1 MQVFYGDGKD
11 WVLISQP
18 EANVL
23 NVLQHICPPGP
34 RRIRYSIF
42 RTNVDQ
48 EEPLAP
54 NAFAAMM
61 ASAHSASNWESLP
74 AIFFNPGNGK
84 ERLFNELVAWARDRG
99 CGFRADDN
107 KAHDMLMKIAGVFFK
122 LSGLEGALFERHA
135 PLERKAPAELRQFLG
150 FSESSTSTSHK
161 KKPRLSQDLCR
172 AVGLE
177 GQGLFADYHQL
188 LRKPWAPLS
197 ELINDVGQL

>member
-135 PLERKAPAELRQFLG
+135 PLERKAPAELRQAASGKRRGRGRGRGRSGDSARGGDEEIEFETG
-150 FSESSTSTSHK
+150 AEEEIEEEDTAE
-161 KKPRLSQDLCR
+161 D
-172 AVGLE
+172 
-177 GQGLFADYHQL
+177 
-188 LRKPWAPLS
+188 LS
-197 ELINDVGQL
+197 EESE